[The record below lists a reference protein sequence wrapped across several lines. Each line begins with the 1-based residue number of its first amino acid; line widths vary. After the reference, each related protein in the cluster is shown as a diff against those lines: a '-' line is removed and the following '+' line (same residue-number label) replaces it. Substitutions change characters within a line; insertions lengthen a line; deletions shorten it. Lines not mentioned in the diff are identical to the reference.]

1 MGPGW
6 SCYFSSSLVS
16 PQCQVTRDSQVIHTR
31 SQDSDEIFSDPDEDL
46 LEYYELTNRRYEDY
60 RSDTDYYQEEL
71 EPPRAEA
78 MMEVEVLEAEVK
90 VGPSLG
96 RVLGKGSIFRTL
108 YFQNVFLYSGVGS
121 IIIIIFY
128 VLGMGF
134 KLYKIW
140 KGEYVEE
147 EPVFLK
153 YK

>member
-6 SCYFSSSLVS
+6 SCYFSSYLAS

-31 SQDSDEIFSDPDEDL
+31 SQDADEICSDPDEDL

-96 RVLGKGSIFRTL
+96 RVLGK
-108 YFQNVFLYSGVGS
+108 
-121 IIIIIFY
+121 
-128 VLGMGF
+128 
-134 KLYKIW
+134 
-140 KGEYVEE
+140 
-147 EPVFLK
+147 
-153 YK
+153 